1 MISKAGLCIQ
11 GTGRRTTRKSSGKPI
26 ECCDRLWRVVNPNC
40 AEYAAS
46 CKAYGCVRADGVW
59 FIQIANGF
67 GANREYTEEERNA
80 FRNDPKVLVPHT
92 RDIEGRVNGIWGVFY
107 SGSEMR

>member
-11 GTGRRTTRKSSGKPI
+11 GTGRRTTRKSSENPI
-26 ECCDRLWRVVNPNC
+26 ECNPNC

-46 CKAYGCVRADGVW
+46 RKAYGRVRVDGVW

-67 GANREYTEEERNA
+67 GANKEYTEEERDA
-80 FRNDPKVLVPHT
+80 FRNDPKILVPHT

-107 SGSEMR
+107 SGSELR